1 MVDWHAI
8 EAFNKKIERDSAIH
22 TASIKYPQEN
32 FLSLKGEIPSK
43 TISELLGDKINLHI
57 NLQDKTSGAEQEV
70 HKARIQQY
78 TTQQNLISGAV
89 QQEEKKTMQIAHFG
103 KELLDFSSI
112 NFVNQSADQARIA
125 GNTKKY
131 LGLGILG
138 AVLLG

>member
-1 MVDWHAI
+1 MVDWHAV
-8 EAFNKKIERDSAIH
+8 EAFNRKIERDSAIH

-43 TISELLGDKINLHI
+43 TISELLSDKINFHI
-57 NLQDKTSGAEQEV
+57 NLEGKTAGPEQEV
-70 HKARIQQY
+70 HKARVQQY
-78 TTQQNLISGAV
+78 TTQKKLIIGAV
-89 QQEEKKTMQIAHFG
+89 NQEKQ
-103 KELLDFSSI
+103 LLDFSNI
-112 NFVNQSADQARIA
+112 NLVNQSADQVRIA

>member
-8 EAFNKKIERDSAIH
+8 EAFNKKIARDSAIH

-43 TISELLGDKINLHI
+43 TISELLSDKINFHI
-57 NLQDKTSGAEQEV
+57 NLEGKTAGPEKEV
-70 HKARIQQY
+70 HKARVQQY
-78 TTQQNLISGAV
+78 TTQKKLIIGAV
-89 QQEEKKTMQIAHFG
+89 NQEKQ
-103 KELLDFSSI
+103 LLDFSNI
-112 NFVNQSADQARIA
+112 NLVNQSADQVRIA

-131 LGLGILG
+131 LGLGVLG

>member
-1 MVDWHAI
+1 MVDWHGI

-78 TTQQNLISGAV
+78 TTQQNLISGAIK
-89 QQEEKKTMQIAHFG
+89 QEKQ
-103 KELLDFSSI
+103 LLDFSRI
-112 NFVNQSADQARIA
+112 NLVNFSADQARIE

>member
-8 EAFNKKIERDSAIH
+8 EAFNRKIERDSAIH

-43 TISELLGDKINLHI
+43 TISELLSDKINFHI
-57 NLQDKTSGAEQEV
+57 NLEGKTAGPEKEV
-70 HKARIQQY
+70 HKARVQQY
-78 TTQQNLISGAV
+78 TTQHQLIDSSV
-89 QQEEKKTMQIAHFG
+89 QQQIKQEKQIDLFG

-112 NFVNQSADQARIA
+112 NFVNQSADQARIT